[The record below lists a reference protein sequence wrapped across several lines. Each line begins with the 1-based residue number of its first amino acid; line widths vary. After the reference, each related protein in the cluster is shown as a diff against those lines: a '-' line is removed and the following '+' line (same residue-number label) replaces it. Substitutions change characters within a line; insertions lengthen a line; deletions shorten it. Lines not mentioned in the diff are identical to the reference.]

1 MPANREVDRWFAQ
14 LDHPLKDVMLAVR
27 TAIVGA
33 DPRIT
38 ETIKWKSPTFVYE
51 GNLASINPRAKQ
63 FVSLMF
69 HRGAAIPGNHP
80 ALQGGGEQARYMRFG
95 NAAEVSRL
103 RPDLESAVRAWCDWR
118 NAEVGSGQRR

>member
-1 MPANREVDRWFAQ
+1 MPENGEVDRWFGQ

-27 TAIVGA
+27 EVIVGA
-33 DPRIT
+33 DPRIS

-69 HRGAAIPGNHP
+69 HRGAEIPGDHP
-80 ALQGGGEQARYMRFG
+80 VLQGGGDQARYMRFAD
-95 NAAEVSRL
+95 AAEIRRL
-103 RPDLESAVRAWCDWR
+103 RRDLETVIRAWCDWR
-118 NAEVGSGQRR
+118 SAEAASGRRR